1 MKTWQMCLENHENA
15 PERKTKNVQQPIDLN
30 DIVMQVTIQEP
41 NDDEIKTEQD
51 KIDEIIRKRGK
62 EEITLQRKLSEK
74 K

>member
-1 MKTWQMCLENHENA
+1 MCLENYENA

-30 DIVMQVTIQEP
+30 DIVMQVTIQKP